1 MAGVPYLDV
10 AGAQIYH
17 EVHGAGGPVLLLH
30 GGFCSIETM
39 RLQIADLSLG
49 YAVHAPE
56 RAGHGRTADHGE
68 PFDYERMAEETV
80 AYLDAVGLERV
91 DILGFSDGAIIGI
104 LLARDHPDRV
114 RSLTAI
120 SGNLTASDSAP

>member
-1 MAGVPYLDV
+1 MATG
-10 AGAQIYH
+10 
-17 EVHGAGGPVLLLH
+17 EPVLLLH

-39 RLQIADLSLG
+39 RPQIADLALG

-91 DILGFSDGAIIGI
+91 DILGFSDGAIIGDPAGTRSSRSGS
-104 LLARDHPDRV
+104 LTDGHQRESDRV
-114 RSLTAI
+114 GLGLRA
-120 SGNLTASDSAP
+120 SG